1 MGRSVERPAETGKG
15 LASLLPPDRRATKE
29 KSMAEIRVERKKK
42 GIPLIYILLALIALA
57 VIAWMLLDDDDEAV
71 ETAPAVSV
79 LDSREL
85 KEILPRAA

>member
-1 MGRSVERPAETGKG
+1 
-15 LASLLPPDRRATKE
+15 
-29 KSMAEIRVERKKK
+29 MAEIRVERKKK

-57 VIAWMLLDDDDEAV
+57 VAAWMLLDDDDEAV

-85 KEILPRAA
+85 EEVLPRAA

>member
-1 MGRSVERPAETGKG
+1 
-15 LASLLPPDRRATKE
+15 
-29 KSMAEIRVERKKK
+29 MAQIRVEPKKK

-57 VIAWMLLDDDDEAV
+57 VIAWLLLDNDDDAV

-79 LDSREL
+79 LDSRDL

>member
-1 MGRSVERPAETGKG
+1 
-15 LASLLPPDRRATKE
+15 
-29 KSMAEIRVERKKK
+29 MAQIRVEPKKK

-57 VIAWMLLDDDDEAV
+57 VIAWLLLDNDDDEAV

-79 LDSREL
+79 LDSRDL